1 MIDVKKKIED
11 DRLVKVSMMKRVIKP
26 TRPHKHDGYHE
37 LILLSKGSGTHTIDD
52 QIFEVRPAL
61 GFYLKPGQVHCWDF
75 SQVPEGFVIL
85 FKENCMDSY
94 SATLSRLFMVPG
106 TFDHKEDPS
115 LFLQVEQFYKAYASH
130 QQQEVL
136 DAHLNLI
143 LLKMLNLEHHTVMAD
158 PSSATDFYRFKTLVN
173 ENYLDLR
180 NVSAYA
186 DLMNLSVHRLNAIC
200 QRNVQTTALSIIKER
215 VLIEAKNL
223 VTHTSLS
230 VSEIAYRL
238 NFSDPSNFVKFFKS
252 LTMLTPLQY
261 RSELV

>member
-1 MIDVKKKIED
+1 MINVKKKMED
-11 DRLVKVSMMKRVIKP
+11 DRLVKASMMKRVIKP
-26 TRPHKHDGYHE
+26 TQPHKHDGYHE
-37 LILLSKGSGTHTIDD
+37 LIFLSRGSGTHTIDD
-52 QIFEVRPAL
+52 HVFEVRPTV

-85 FKENCMDSY
+85 FKEQFMDSY
-94 SATLSRLFMVPG
+94 SSTLSRLFMVPG
-106 TFDHKEDPS
+106 IFDHQEDPS
-115 LFLQVEQFYKAYASH
+115 LLLQVEEFYKAYKSH

-143 LLKMLNLEHHTVMAD
+143 LLKMLNLKNHALTAD
-158 PSSATDFYRFKTLVN
+158 SSSATVFYQFKTLVN

-186 DLMNLSVHRLNAIC
+186 DLMNLSIHRLNAIC
-200 QRNVQTTALSIIKER
+200 QKNVQTSALSIIKER

-230 VSEIAYRL
+230 ISEIAYRL

-252 LTMLTPLQY
+252 LTTLTPLQY
-261 RSELV
+261 RSELH